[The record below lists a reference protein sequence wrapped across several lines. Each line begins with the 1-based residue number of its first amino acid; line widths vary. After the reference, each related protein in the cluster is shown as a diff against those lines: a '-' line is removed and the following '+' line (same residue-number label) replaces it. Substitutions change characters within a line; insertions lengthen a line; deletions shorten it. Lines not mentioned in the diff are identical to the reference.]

1 MQHQCNEYHYFNL
14 ENACVLNSIHLKIK
28 VKLKVDFSSQ
38 KVTRQKCFVVT
49 FIGRYHR

>member
-1 MQHQCNEYHYFNL
+1 MCSKFNPFK
-14 ENACVLNSIHLKIK
+14 NQNIK